1 MSCTKQEL
9 VDFIREHSADCLPDN
24 HKRSEAFISQ
34 AINLAIQQVVADK
47 SDEFQETVQVT
58 LTNGECI
65 HSTCEQCSGVVR
77 LAGNVNG
84 NCTDPIQPKEDD
96 REKDS
101 YYSGIYS
108 AHRCPEVN
116 STGEY
121 KIEKFEVLGD
131 GGCEFKVSPVV
142 PSTGV
147 HKVYVLCVVTPDI
160 DGAAL
165 PEALCRHFYLIAT
178 AALVWIY
185 TFEADSAMQIKAK
198 TFSDLYASML
208 KSQRDTDAGL
218 FIDSIRFGTR
228 LNSSD
233 D

>member
-9 VDFIREHSADCLPDN
+9 IDFIREHSADCLPDN
-24 HKRSEAFISQ
+24 KKRSDKFINQ
-34 AINLAIQQVVADK
+34 AINLAVQQVVADK

-65 HSTCEQCSGVVR
+65 HSTCDQCSGVVR

-84 NCTDPIQPKEDD
+84 DCTDPVQPKEDD

-101 YYSGIYS
+101 YYSSVYS
-108 AHRCPEVN
+108 DLRCVVPSADED
-116 STGEY
+116 Y

-131 GGCEFKVSPVV
+131 GGCEFKVRPVV
-142 PSTGV
+142 PSQGV
-147 HKVYVLCVVTPDI
+147 YKVHVLCVVIPDI
-160 DGAAL
+160 DGASL

-185 TFEADSAMQIKAK
+185 TFEADPAMQIKAN
-198 TFSDLYASML
+198 TFSELYKSMI
-208 KSQRDTDAGL
+208 KAQRETDAGL
-218 FIDSIRFGTR
+218 FIDSIRFGSR
-228 LNSSD
+228 LNSTD